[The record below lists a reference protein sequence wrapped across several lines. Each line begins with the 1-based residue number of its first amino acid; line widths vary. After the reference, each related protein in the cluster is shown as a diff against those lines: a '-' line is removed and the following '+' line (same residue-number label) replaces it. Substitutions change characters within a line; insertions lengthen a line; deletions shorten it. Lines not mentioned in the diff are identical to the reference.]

1 MSSAMCAAL
10 CPQAAMGGARG
21 VGATNRA
28 TDRSIHR
35 RNNGSER
42 WVRPIAPGRRGA
54 SETRPDVSTE
64 ALTPPKSDADVAA
77 MRAKLKEKQQR
88 VRVEQQQRLR
98 SILEAQ
104 KQTEL
109 ENSLVRG
116 HGPGDEPHCPSD
128 DGDERDGGGESVSQW
143 LSGSVSQ

>member
-28 TDRSIHR
+28 TDRSMHR
-35 RNNGSER
+35 RNNGSKR

-88 VRVEQQQRLR
+88 LMDKIATRKELQAVREQLKKPESLDRLDATPGYPPTTPKLTTQTHTEPPPNR
-98 SILEAQ
+98 S
-104 KQTEL
+104 
-109 ENSLVRG
+109 
-116 HGPGDEPHCPSD
+116 
-128 DGDERDGGGESVSQW
+128 
-143 LSGSVSQ
+143 